1 MKKTFRRAIACL
13 LAVLMVVFSF
23 PFTALA
29 ETATGWWGDNEFNG
43 AKNPNVPYGE
53 QEYNGLNSEDYD
65 FGFSWGDS
73 VDMAED
79 LDMAED
85 ALYLTTDVYKPTL
98 TVTVSNQG
106 TADNRIYRQYYG
118 YSTDFDYDTVYNAG
132 NIMNPADLHAGD
144 RIAVTVEIG
153 GFDMIYSGQLKGK
166 YDGNYLATAY
176 YKLNPKSK
184 DQWAICSETQTTQAM
199 LTRGYAFYGTAVND
213 GSGSYCTDNV
223 LCGFYTPFT
232 GNATPYQSSYVGA
245 DQRTFG
251 KNGMVITVLSFEVLQ
266 DCDLSDVLW
275 FDQDI
280 QNSPDAYAVTRF
292 RAYAPEVVGTERNI
306 YTFDTKD
313 EKYTCQLIALAWSNY
328 SADDSSETETTYT
341 VTFEN
346 AAGEVVSEKTYAEGT
361 AAADVEIPD
370 NTAATV
376 GTNGHYTYSWPD
388 VDDVSANVTYKEVKS
403 DLASHSG
410 TLVSTVKETTCGADG
425 EYVYKCSACGEQYTV
440 YPSAT
445 GNHTPV
451 VDNNTAVTATCKTDG
466 KEADTVCQVCGETL
480 STGATISKTTVA
492 HTPISANNGV
502 AATCKEDGKEADTI
516 CEVCGET
523 ITVGAT
529 ISKDTVDHTPISAD
543 NAVKATCKE
552 DGKEADTICA
562 VCGETIAVGATI
574 SKDTVDH
581 TPVSADNAV
590 PATCKEDGKEADT
603 ICSVCGETITVG
615 ATISKETVAHTPVSA
630 NNAVPATCTT
640 DGKEADT
647 ICEVCGETI
656 ATGAKIDAT
665 GHAYGEWVTVDEPTY
680 TATGTAQRVCANDA
694 SHVETKT
701 LEKLDGVAITVVPS
715 DIGSVSLNG
724 DAIDEE
730 TTTYVGRNANITLT
744 AAAVDGANFV
754 GWEVNGKI
762 VSADAE
768 FTTKA
773 VANVT
778 YTAVYALAD
787 TTFTVVFT
795 DAYGNVIYTQD
806 VTSGADITVPAV
818 PAIAG
823 YTATGWSLTD
833 EEIAA
838 LTESATI
845 TAVYEV
851 QETGFKVVANGA
863 TITTAD
869 ASAEDALENVPFDT
883 YTTVTAAG
891 ATGWKIGDTVVGF
904 GESYSFYVGS
914 DITLTAVFEDVVDAP
929 SSVTAISVSPIG
941 ATGAVK
947 ASFLATRTIAD
958 ADTYVT
964 SGYIYTAS
972 ADATLDLASVD
983 GKNVAASYCST
994 DSEQFILNIGRISQT
1009 GTISARAFLVYVD
1022 GEGVTQITYA
1032 DVQTFTY

>member
-1 MKKTFRRAIACL
+1 
-13 LAVLMVVFSF
+13 
-23 PFTALA
+23 
-29 ETATGWWGDNEFNG
+29 
-43 AKNPNVPYGE
+43 
-53 QEYNGLNSEDYD
+53 
-65 FGFSWGDS
+65 
-73 VDMAED
+73 
-79 LDMAED
+79 
-85 ALYLTTDVYKPTL
+85 
-98 TVTVSNQG
+98 
-106 TADNRIYRQYYG
+106 
-118 YSTDFDYDTVYNAG
+118 
-132 NIMNPADLHAGD
+132 MNPADLHAGD

-166 YDGNYLATAY
+166 YDGDYLATAY

-245 DQRTFG
+245 DERTFG

-280 QNSPDAYAVTRF
+280 QDSPDAYAVTRF

-328 SADDSSETETTYT
+328 SAVDDSGETETTYT

-388 VDDVSANVTYKEVKS
+388 VDDVSDNVTYKEVKS

-425 EYVYKCSACGEQYTV
+425 EYVYKCSTCGEQYTV

-516 CEVCGET
+516 C
-523 ITVGAT
+523 
-529 ISKDTVDHTPISAD
+529 
-543 NAVKATCKE
+543 
-552 DGKEADTICA
+552 
-562 VCGETIAVGATI
+562 
-574 SKDTVDH
+574 
-581 TPVSADNAV
+581 
-590 PATCKEDGKEADT
+590 
-603 ICSVCGETITVG
+603 SVCGETISVG

-665 GHAYGEWVTVDEPTY
+665 GHAYGEWVTVDEPSY

-730 TTTYVGRNANITLT
+730 TTTYVGRNADITLT

-929 SSVTAISVSPIG
+929 SAVTAISVSPIG

-972 ADATLDLASVD
+972 ANATLDLASVD